1 MNRGGIFFELAAST
15 MQTRHEIQSSAE
27 VELALKRRTAGTDAF
42 GHCSSDNKES
52 IAHSFWAGLLSR
64 VTRHMDTL
72 RGSAYPHQVRETK
85 NKKLKLQ
92 QLVFQ

>member
-1 MNRGGIFFELAAST
+1 MNSPHLPC
-15 MQTRHEIQSSAE
+15 RHEIQSSAE

-52 IAHSFWAGLLSR
+52 
-64 VTRHMDTL
+64 MDTL
-72 RGSAYPHQVRETK
+72 RGSAYLHQVRATK